1 MKLNTIPFKKEAI
14 KEYLDSCIKHWRKK
28 KKEAEEESEDFLVA
42 MCYIDAFQSVRMS
55 LFSELLEKEIN

>member
-1 MKLNTIPFKKEAI
+1 MDTVPFNETEI

-28 KKEAEEESEDFLVA
+28 KKESEEESEDSLVA

-55 LFSELLEKEIN
+55 LFSELLEKEK